1 MSQTYGDL
9 FNNAA
14 ALFPIMVLTKAIS
27 FRSRA
32 ARDWERPV
40 HLVHIGAVGL
50 GEAAALLGAG
60 WRSDDRRLALLV
72 AALLAVAGITLG
84 IDLWKAAHARIA
96 GGGGPAAPDQVPMPP
111 QQRARLH
118 ERHAGL
124 VCGFEPKKASN
135 FSSVSTSPTI
145 FFTNAGV

>member
-84 IDLWKAAHARIA
+84 IDLWKAAHARI
-96 GGGGPAAPDQVPMPP
+96 GSAAVTDSDQNL
-111 QQRARLH
+111 R
-118 ERHAGL
+118 
-124 VCGFEPKKASN
+124 
-135 FSSVSTSPTI
+135 SSAPS
-145 FFTNAGV
+145 